1 MKKLFVAS
9 LIALIALSCSKK
21 EEVKQEIPTI
31 PSTSSMDTSGTS
43 VVEQK
48 IDSVTVSKSDI
59 AEGKSLIEGTDCLTC
74 HKTEG
79 KLIGPSYSEIAQ
91 KYSENDIDLLA
102 DKIVNGGS
110 GVWGEVP
117 MAAHPGMSKE
127 NAKKM
132 VTYILS
138 LRK

>member
-1 MKKLFVAS
+1 MKKLFLAS
-9 LIALIALSCSKK
+9 FLALISLSCSKK
-21 EEVKQEIPTI
+21 EEVKQEVPTI
-31 PSTSSMDTSGTS
+31 PSTSSMDASGTS

-74 HKTEG
+74 HKNDE
-79 KLIGPSYSEIAQ
+79 KLVGPSYSEIAQ